1 MNDGATGMGAQISVY
16 PLRQDAVGPA
26 VEAAIQAAASTG
38 VTTRVQNL
46 STLLQGDED
55 AVFAALRAAF
65 DAARAYGS
73 TIMIATLSTGVPDDA
88 LVAEI
93 QRDRVSAAEERDVDS
108 ATVNEDGVMASEG
121 GA

>member
-1 MNDGATGMGAQISVY
+1 MTVRQAWVPRSRCIPSAKTQI
-16 PLRQDAVGPA
+16 GPA
-26 VEAAIQAAASTG
+26 VEAAIEAAAAAG

-65 DAARAYGS
+65 DAARAHGP
-73 TIMIATLSTGVPDDA
+73 TIMIATLSTGVPADD

-93 QRDRVSAAEERDVDS
+93 QRDRVGAAGAGGGPAQGDV
-108 ATVNEDGVMASEG
+108 ASPDR
-121 GA
+121 GAA

>member
-1 MNDGATGMGAQISVY
+1 MSDAAKDMGAQISVY
-16 PLRQDAVGPA
+16 PLRQDSIGPA
-26 VEAAIQAAASTG
+26 VEAAIEAAAGSG

-65 DAARAYGS
+65 DAARSYGS
-73 TIMIATLSTGVPDDA
+73 TIMIATLSTGVPGDD

-93 QRDRVSAAEERDVDS
+93 QRDRVGAGAEGAAGAQTS
-108 ATVNEDGVMASEG
+108 NQG

>member
-1 MNDGATGMGAQISVY
+1 M
-16 PLRQDAVGPA
+16 
-26 VEAAIQAAASTG
+26 
-38 VTTRVQNL
+38 QNL

-73 TIMIATLSTGVPDDA
+73 TIMIATLSTGVPGDE

-93 QRDRVSAAEERDVDS
+93 QRDRVGAAAEDEVDAETS
-108 ATVNEDGVMASEG
+108 NEGDA
-121 GA
+121 